1 MTAYHRDMIAQST
14 AQREKWLCPYPHD
27 AAPLLPEIP
36 SGTNGAVTGASL
48 FGETCTDPN
57 CLQPILRCA
66 GCGGTNRTSARFCRY
81 CGQKLAY
88 EENFQDMLMRRD
100 VAQHGTK
107 KNYRQIT
114 LPGIMP
120 GGVTAIVVGW
130 GYFAFAAAQWGLGLM
145 ANAVLHPPRLLRR
158 FRSSNDDLVTQ
169 LHAVSHPQWF
179 PGFLALGR
187 RSVFYLTLAPQPH
200 CRCLF
205 RLKERNWSIDGALIS
220 GSSVVLRLF
229 DRAGNRLRWL
239 AVAGDSRS
247 VTPLPW
253 QHRGPA
259 GKMIKLAAE
268 DEILYHT
275 SEEVIRLNVRTRL
288 ETRYP
293 APPCGYDMAAT
304 PQIHP
309 RTGEI
314 FLLGGDDLIYRQNLA
329 NAVPFAFTD
338 QPRPAAHLFFDP
350 AEQALYLLSR
360 QGLTALD
367 DASGGEKWSFGRNA
381 DFSVLLGAQPPQR
394 WGSHLIAAVRSPKW
408 QGERISL
415 LPLKP
420 SGKMMPLPPAVAISP
435 APACTA
441 SGVIALQQPGATAS
455 SRHAALLQLNL

>member
-1 MTAYHRDMIAQST
+1 MIAQST

-275 SEEVIRLNVRTRL
+275 SEEVIRLNVRTGL

-304 PQIHP
+304 PQMHP

>member
-1 MTAYHRDMIAQST
+1 
-14 AQREKWLCPYPHD
+14 
-27 AAPLLPEIP
+27 
-36 SGTNGAVTGASL
+36 
-48 FGETCTDPN
+48 
-57 CLQPILRCA
+57 
-66 GCGGTNRTSARFCRY
+66 
-81 CGQKLAY
+81 
-88 EENFQDMLMRRD
+88 MLMRRD
-100 VAQHGTK
+100 VAQPGTK

-275 SEEVIRLNVRTRL
+275 SEEVIRLNVRTGL

-304 PQIHP
+304 PQMHP

-367 DASGGEKWSFGRNA
+367 DTSGGEKWSFGRNA

-394 WGSHLIAAVRSPKW
+394 WGSHLIAAVRSSKW

>member
-100 VAQHGTK
+100 VAQSGTK

-275 SEEVIRLNVRTRL
+275 SEEVIRLNVRTGL

-304 PQIHP
+304 PQMHP

-314 FLLGGDDLIYRQNLA
+314 FLLGGDDFIYRQNLA

-367 DASGGEKWSFGRNA
+367 DVSGGEKWSFGRNA

-394 WGSHLIAAVRSPKW
+394 WGSHLIAAVRSSKW

-441 SGVIALQQPGATAS
+441 SGVIALQQPGVTAS
-455 SRHAALLQLNL
+455 ARHAALLQLNL

>member
-36 SGTNGAVTGASL
+36 PGTNGAVAGPYL
-48 FGETCTDPN
+48 FGETCPDPN

-66 GCGGTNRTSARFCRY
+66 GCGGTNRTSARYCRY

-88 EENFQDMLMRRD
+88 EENFQHMLMRRD
-100 VAQHGTK
+100 LSQPGTRK
-107 KNYRQIT
+107 SYREIT
-114 LPGIMP
+114 LPGITA
-120 GGVTAIVVGW
+120 GGVTAIAVGW

-158 FRSSNDDLVTQ
+158 FRSQNDDLITQ
-169 LHAVSHPQWF
+169 FHPISHPQWF

-187 RSVFYLTLAPQPH
+187 RSVFYLTLTPQPH

-205 RLKERNWSIDGALIS
+205 RLKEKNWSIDGALICGNS
-220 GSSVVLRLF
+220 LVLRLF

-239 AVAGDSRS
+239 AIAGDSRH

-253 QHRGPA
+253 QHCGPA

-275 SEEVIRLNVRTRL
+275 SAEVMRLNVRTGL

-293 APPCGYDMAAT
+293 APPCGYDITAT
-304 PQIHP
+304 PQLHP

-329 NAVPFAFTD
+329 NAVPSAFTVR
-338 QPRPAAHLFFDP
+338 PRPTAHLFFDQT
-350 AEQALYLLSR
+350 EQALYLLGR
-360 QGLTALD
+360 QELTALHD
-367 DASGGEKWSFGRNA
+367 MNGEEKWSFGRHA
-381 DFSVLLGAQPPQR
+381 DINLVLGVQPPQR
-394 WGSHLIAAVRSPKW
+394 WGSHLIAAIRSPRW

-420 SGKMMPLPPAVAISP
+420 SGKLMPLPPTVTISP

-441 SGVIALQQPGATAS
+441 TGVIALQQPGATAS
-455 SRHAALLQLNL
+455 PRQAALLHLNL

>member
-1 MTAYHRDMIAQST
+1 
-14 AQREKWLCPYPHD
+14 
-27 AAPLLPEIP
+27 
-36 SGTNGAVTGASL
+36 
-48 FGETCTDPN
+48 
-57 CLQPILRCA
+57 
-66 GCGGTNRTSARFCRY
+66 
-81 CGQKLAY
+81 
-88 EENFQDMLMRRD
+88 MLMRRD
-100 VAQHGTK
+100 LSQPGTK
-107 KNYRQIT
+107 KSYRQIT
-114 LPGIMP
+114 LPGISA
-120 GGVTAIVVGW
+120 GAVTAIVVGW
-130 GYFAFAAAQWGLGLM
+130 GYFAFAAAQWGFGLM

-158 FRSSNDDLVTQ
+158 FRSPNDDLVTQ
-169 LHAVSHPQWF
+169 LHPISHHQWF

-205 RLKERNWSIDGALIS
+205 RLKEKNWAIDGALIC

-229 DRAGNRLRWL
+229 DRTGNRLRWL
-239 AVAGDSRS
+239 AIAGDSRS

-253 QHRGPA
+253 QHRGAA

-275 SEEVIRLNVRTRL
+275 SEEVIRLNVRTGL

-304 PQIHP
+304 PQMHP

-329 NAVPFAFTD
+329 NAVPFAFTE
-338 QPRPAAHLFFDP
+338 QPRPAAHLLFDS
-350 AEQALYLLSR
+350 AEQTLYLLGR

-367 DASGGEKWSFGRNA
+367 DASGREKWTFGRNA

-420 SGKMMPLPPAVAISP
+420 NGKMMPLPPTVAISP

-441 SGVIALQQPGATAS
+441 SGVIALQQPGTTAS
-455 SRHAALLQLNL
+455 SRQAALLQLNL